1 MHPSNRHGFVRGGN
15 IKGMHPS
22 HRHGFIPGGNFKGL
36 HPSHR
41 HGFVR
46 ETPVRNRALL
56 TLYTT
61 TVQPVFN
68 PKKREEKEEKQKVV
82 DNYRDRVKKNFDRG
96 TWKRSFDI
104 GQKIFAR
111 NFRDGTKWMEGE
123 IVRQISPS
131 LFLVRTKRGIWKRHL
146 NQLKSNE
153 TETDSES
160 AETDS
165 NSSLAEQAEM
175 DADGGN
181 QPDIDAQDEPQ
192 NVPTNDQG
200 ELRRSSRQRK
210 PRTIFDPSR

>member
-1 MHPSNRHGFVRGGN
+1 MMFNRELRT
-15 IKGMHPS
+15 K
-22 HRHGFIPGGNFKGL
+22 L
-36 HPSHR
+36 D
-41 HGFVR
+41 
-46 ETPVRNRALL
+46 L
-56 TLYTT
+56 
-61 TVQPVFN
+61 VQPVFN

-82 DNYRDRVKKNFDRG
+82 DNYRDRVKRNFDRS

-104 GQKIFAR
+104 GLKIFAR

-146 NQLKSNE
+146 DQLKSNE
-153 TETDSES
+153 TDSES
-160 AETDS
+160 ADTDS
-165 NSSLAEQAEM
+165 NSSMAEQAEM
-175 DADGGN
+175 DTDVEN

-192 NVPTNDQG
+192 NVLTNDQE